1 MDITAALPLGQKS
14 ELKALKPMGLIE
26 SLLLFG
32 IPAAVLAA
40 SLWLLW
46 PALVAAG
53 MDGATA
59 YAISLTWVNAGLLV
73 ASMVGHAL
81 EGNPLTWSAYAQRMR
96 LTGMTGRIWLWAILG
111 TIFYLVLSL
120 MINIIAFPLLN
131 VLKITPPELPWPP
144 LSGWMNV
151 IVLFF
156 NIVGEE
162 LWWRGYILPRQ
173 ELTFGKRTPLLHGIL
188 WACFHMFKWYQVPF
202 MLLNTW
208 VTPFIAQRTK
218 NTWPGIIA
226 HASLNSAGPVAV
238 IILNAL
244 GLI

>member
-1 MDITAALPLGQKS
+1 MDITAALPLERKS
-14 ELKALKPMGLIE
+14 ELKPLKPMGLNE

-32 IPAAVLAA
+32 IPATTLAA

-46 PALVAAG
+46 PVLVEAG
-53 MDGATA
+53 MEETTA
-59 YAISLTWVNAGLLV
+59 YAICLTWVNAGLLV
-73 ASMVGHAL
+73 ASVVGHAL
-81 EGNPLTWSAYAQRMR
+81 EGNPLTWPAYVQRMR
-96 LTGMTGRIWLWAILG
+96 MTRMTGRIWLWAILG

-120 MINIIAFPLLN
+120 LINIFATSLFKGLNIPLP
-131 VLKITPPELPWPP
+131 TLPWPP
-144 LSGWMNV
+144 LSGWMLM

-173 ELTFGKRTPLLHGIL
+173 ELTFGNRTPLLHGIL
-188 WACFHMFKWYQVPF
+188 WACFHVFKWQQVPF

-208 VTPFIAQRTK
+208 VIPFIAQRTK

-226 HASLNSAGPVAV
+226 HASLNSASPVAV

-244 GLI
+244 KLI